1 MSKAPKL
8 RFKEFSGD
16 WEVSKGNELF
26 TILGGAAF
34 SSKDAKSEGV
44 KWFKIAN
51 VGINTTDK
59 KEISYLSSNLLEEY
73 SRYILN
79 KGDITIAL
87 TRPIL
92 NSKLKV
98 CIVDDFFNGSLLNQ
112 RVGKL
117 IIKDNANKKFIY
129 YLIQTEGN
137 IRYLEN
143 MIAGTDPPN
152 LSNNDLLMRE
162 YNVPFKEEQEKIASF
177 FSLIDEKI
185 SLQGEKVEALK
196 DYKRG
201 MMQKI
206 FSRELRF
213 KDDEGRDYP
222 EWEEKKLGD
231 CIENKGGTALEK
243 FVDEN
248 GTHKFISIGN
258 YSTSGKYIDSGQRI
272 SLNDK
277 TKDKLLYKNDL
288 VMVLNDKTA
297 TGDLIGST
305 ILIDE
310 DNTYIYNQR
319 SERLICNENINPD
332 FAWILLNYEDFR
344 KRVFS
349 IAQGGTQIYVN
360 FPSVKNL
367 NIQLPSLKEQNKIS
381 ELILALDNKIEKE
394 QEKLDSLNEYK
405 KGLLQQ
411 MFV

>member
-98 CIVDDFFNGSLLNQ
+98 CIADDFFDGSFLNQ

-162 YNVPFKEEQEKIASF
+162 YNVPSKEEQEKIASF
-177 FSLIDEKI
+177 FSLIDDKI

-196 DYKRG
+196 DYKKG

-206 FSRELRF
+206 FRRELRF
-213 KDDEGRDYP
+213 KDDEGKYYP
-222 EWEEKKLGD
+222 EWKEKKLGD
-231 CIENKGGTALEK
+231 ICELFAGGTPSTNVKEYW
-243 FVDEN
+243 DGDIN
-248 GTHKFISIGN
+248 WI
-258 YSTSGKYIDSGQRI
+258 TSGIVQNCTIYEKDV
-272 SLNDK
+272 K
-277 TKDKLLYKNDL
+277 TKITELGLAKSS
-288 VMVLNDKTA
+288 A
-297 TGDLIGST
+297 
-305 ILIDE
+305 
-310 DNTYIYNQR
+310 
-319 SERLICNENINPD
+319 RLINPD
-332 FAWILLNYEDFR
+332 SVLIAMTGATCGKIGYLTFESTANQSVMAIEPYTDISKFVYYLLIHNNRYILKFQAGG
-344 KRVFS
+344 
-349 IAQGGTQIYVN
+349 AQAGINKSSCSNLTFK
-360 FPSVKNL
+360 FPS
-367 NIQLPSLKEQNKIS
+367 IP
-381 ELILALDNKIEKE
+381 E
-394 QEKLDSLNEYK
+394 QEKIADFLSIIDSKIELEEQKLEQLKEMK

>member
-98 CIVDDFFNGSLLNQ
+98 CIVDDFFDGSFLNQ

-162 YNVPFKEEQEKIASF
+162 YNVPSKE
-177 FSLIDEKI
+177 
-185 SLQGEKVEALK
+185 
-196 DYKRG
+196 
-201 MMQKI
+201 
-206 FSRELRF
+206 
-213 KDDEGRDYP
+213 
-222 EWEEKKLGD
+222 
-231 CIENKGGTALEK
+231 
-243 FVDEN
+243 
-248 GTHKFISIGN
+248 
-258 YSTSGKYIDSGQRI
+258 
-272 SLNDK
+272 
-277 TKDKLLYKNDL
+277 
-288 VMVLNDKTA
+288 
-297 TGDLIGST
+297 
-305 ILIDE
+305 
-310 DNTYIYNQR
+310 
-319 SERLICNENINPD
+319 
-332 FAWILLNYEDFR
+332 
-344 KRVFS
+344 
-349 IAQGGTQIYVN
+349 
-360 FPSVKNL
+360 
-367 NIQLPSLKEQNKIS
+367 
-381 ELILALDNKIEKE
+381 
-394 QEKLDSLNEYK
+394 
-405 KGLLQQ
+405 
-411 MFV
+411 